1 MFDGEPIERLAPQAI
16 ARRGI
21 ARTFQHVRLVPE
33 LSVIENVALGAHSR
47 GHAGVLSAILRLDRA
62 EERRLFAHA
71 ARRLERVGL
80 AKEMF
85 RPAGHLSFG
94 QMRLVEVARAL
105 CLDPRLLLL
114 DEPAAGLRA
123 AEKRAL
129 AKLLREL
136 KGEGMSILVVE
147 HDVDFVMGLADRIV
161 VLDFGKKIAEGLPRD
176 IRVNPVVIEAYLGGV
191 E

>member
-1 MFDGEPIERLAPQAI
+1 
-16 ARRGI
+16 
-21 ARTFQHVRLVPE
+21 
-33 LSVIENVALGAHSR
+33 
-47 GHAGVLSAILRLDRA
+47 
-62 EERRLFAHA
+62 
-71 ARRLERVGL
+71 
-80 AKEMF
+80 
-85 RPAGHLSFG
+85 
-94 QMRLVEVARAL
+94 L

-123 AEKRAL
+123 AEKQAL

-161 VLDFGKKIAEGLPRD
+161 VLDFGKKIAEGLPQE
-176 IRVNPVVIEAYLGGV
+176 IRVNPLVIEAYLGGV

>member
-1 MFDGEPIERLAPQAI
+1 
-16 ARRGI
+16 
-21 ARTFQHVRLVPE
+21 
-33 LSVIENVALGAHSR
+33 
-47 GHAGVLSAILRLDRA
+47 
-62 EERRLFAHA
+62 
-71 ARRLERVGL
+71 
-80 AKEMF
+80 
-85 RPAGHLSFG
+85 
-94 QMRLVEVARAL
+94 MRLVEVARAL

-123 AEKRAL
+123 AEKQAL

-161 VLDFGKKIAEGLPRD
+161 VLDFGKKIAEGLPQE
-176 IRVNPVVIEAYLGGV
+176 IRVNPLVIEAYLGGV

>member
-1 MFDGEPIERLAPQAI
+1 
-16 ARRGI
+16 
-21 ARTFQHVRLVPE
+21 
-33 LSVIENVALGAHSR
+33 
-47 GHAGVLSAILRLDRA
+47 
-62 EERRLFAHA
+62 
-71 ARRLERVGL
+71 
-80 AKEMF
+80 
-85 RPAGHLSFG
+85 
-94 QMRLVEVARAL
+94 MRLVEVARAL

-123 AEKRAL
+123 AEKQAL

>member
-1 MFDGEPIERLAPQAI
+1 MRICVDR
-16 ARRGI
+16 
-21 ARTFQHVRLVPE
+21 PE
-33 LSVIENVALGAHSR
+33 S
-47 GHAGVLSAILRLDRA
+47 SAILRLDRA

-71 ARRLERVGL
+71 ARRLGRVGL
-80 AKEMF
+80 GNEML
-85 RPAGHLSFG
+85 RLGGQLSLG

-123 AEKRAL
+123 SEKQAL
-129 AKLLREL
+129 AALLSDLR
-136 KGEGMSILVVE
+136 GEGMSILLVE

-161 VLDFGKKIAEGLPRD
+161 VLDFGKKIAEGLPAEIRD
-176 IRVNPVVIEAYLGGV
+176 NPAVIEAYLGGV